1 MLLISFYPWFP
12 LAAICFLS
20 TCSTS
25 VWYLDLYQEIVFSV
39 LTQKCVTR
47 QKYSMYTYAY
57 VGSLANR
64 VFLGCPATK
73 KIEDTREVTTV
84 MRNIIFLTPLCCNS
98 PQEPNHLILYNVLRS
113 SVFALQ
119 QRNPQLESDA
129 PCYAAVLSVP
139 RCSPKVC
146 STTQVK
152 LCSMDIASHGIQGN
166 TD

>member
-1 MLLISFYPWFP
+1 MDLTLLPFLCNGSNSASSSPCAASWGRDDKKSSQRAMGKVLGSSDQEHTGWEWTRDDSMLLISFYPWFP

-39 LTQKCVTR
+39 LTQKCVTP
-47 QKYSMYTYAY
+47 QKYSMYTYAS

-84 MRNIIFLTPLCCNS
+84 MRNISFLTPLCCNS
-98 PQEPNHLILYNVLRS
+98 P
-113 SVFALQ
+113 
-119 QRNPQLESDA
+119 
-129 PCYAAVLSVP
+129 
-139 RCSPKVC
+139 
-146 STTQVK
+146 
-152 LCSMDIASHGIQGN
+152 
-166 TD
+166 